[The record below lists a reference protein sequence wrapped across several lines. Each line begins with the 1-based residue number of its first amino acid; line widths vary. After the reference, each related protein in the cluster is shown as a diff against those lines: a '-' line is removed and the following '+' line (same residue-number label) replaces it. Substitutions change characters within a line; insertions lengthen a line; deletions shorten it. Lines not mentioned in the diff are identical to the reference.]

1 MGDNTFCSSMTR
13 ESGQSFE
20 LNPNALTSLNTTP
33 LGELA
38 VPPQKNIVLHLFEK
52 FSVIVHFL

>member
-1 MGDNTFCSSMTR
+1 MTR

-20 LNPNALTSLNTTP
+20 LNPNALTGLNTTP